1 MNKPDLNH
9 WRALGLKHWRQWRRV
24 HGARTLSERRL
35 LVAAGVALTWF
46 LLDFVLVTPAYQQFK
61 LVRQRMQVAELALRS
76 HQAETAR
83 MAADMV
89 AMEAQIKGEL
99 AQLRRRVDEQSRA
112 LDDAQAGMVPARQMR
127 LVLEGLLSRNGQL
140 RLKSMKT
147 LSPEDVQKAG
157 LAVVEVPGLYRHGLD
172 VVVQGSFNDL
182 LAWLRSVEQFP
193 RRLLWSGM
201 RLDTDEFGRVSLSVR
216 LFTVSPDADPL
227 EISAP

>member
-61 LVRQRMQVAELALRS
+61 LVRQRTQVAELALRS

-83 MAADMV
+83 MAADMA

-112 LDDAQAGMVPARQMR
+112 LDDAHAGMVPARQMR
-127 LVLEGLLSRNGQL
+127 LVLEGLLSSNGQL

-147 LSPEDVQKAG
+147 LSPEDVQRQVWLPWRCPACI
-157 LAVVEVPGLYRHGLD
+157 AM
-172 VVVQGSFNDL
+172 
-182 LAWLRSVEQFP
+182 AWTWSCRAASMTCWRGCAASRQFP

-201 RLDTDEFGRVSLSVR
+201 RLDTDDFGRVSLSVR